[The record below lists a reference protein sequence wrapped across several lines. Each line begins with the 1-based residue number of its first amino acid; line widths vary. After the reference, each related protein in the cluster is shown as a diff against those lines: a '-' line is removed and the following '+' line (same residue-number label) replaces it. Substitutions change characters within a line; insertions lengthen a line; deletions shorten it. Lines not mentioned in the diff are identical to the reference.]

1 VIPLR
6 DTLPARRRPV
16 VTTGLVLACLIVFGA
31 ELWVQ
36 GTGGDS
42 ALEALFDRYGVVP
55 ADLTSGLAAGDAA
68 VAVTL
73 ATHLFLHAGWL
84 HLAGNML
91 YLWIFGNNVE
101 DRLGRAGYLVAYL
114 AFGAIAALGQVW
126 TDPTSTLPLI
136 GASGAISGLLGVYI
150 VLFPRSKVMSLVF
163 LIFVYQLMEVPA
175 VLLLGLWFGLQL
187 LAGIATLGA
196 GSDVTGG
203 VAVFAHLAGF
213 LAGVLLG
220 LAIRLAG
227 GRGRPPVR
235 PAVG

>member
-6 DTLPARRRPV
+6 DALPARRRAV
-16 VTTGLVLACLIVFGA
+16 VTKGLVLACFAVFGY
-31 ELWVQ
+31 ELWVA
-36 GTGGDS
+36 GTSGDA

-55 ADLTSGLAAGDAA
+55 ADLTAGLAAGDVA

-73 ATHLFLHAGWL
+73 VTHLFLHAGWL

-101 DRLGRAGYLVAYL
+101 DRLGRLGYLLAYL

-126 TDPTSTLPLI
+126 TDPTSTVPLI
-136 GASGAISGLLGVYI
+136 GASGAISGILGVYL
-150 VLFPRSKVMSLVF
+150 VLYPRARVMSLVF
-163 LIFVYQLMEVPA
+163 LVFFYQLMEVPA
-175 VLLLGLWFGLQL
+175 VVLIGLWFVLQL

-196 GSDVTGG
+196 GADAAGG
-203 VAVFAHLAGF
+203 VAVFAHLGGF

-220 LAIRLAG
+220 LAIRAA
-227 GRGRPPVR
+227 GRGDRPPLR
-235 PAVG
+235 LSVG